1 MDRWLLW
8 WWWLVMY
15 TAVYEFCGED
25 KSEYGPILSYSVAG
39 EVINERDRCQ
49 ACLGR
54 KVVQQT
60 KLLEVQVDKGMRDEQ
75 RITFHGEGDQM
86 PGVEPGDVIIVLQVS
101 GGVCHTPKSD
111 FPVLKIILIRI

>member
-1 MDRWLLW
+1 M
-8 WWWLVMY
+8 
-15 TAVYEFCGED
+15 F
-25 KSEYGPILSYSVAG
+25 SSFPFPG

-60 KLLEVQVDKGMRDEQ
+60 KLLEVAVDKGMKDEQ

-86 PGVEPGDVIIVLQVS
+86 PGVEPGDVIIVLQVIS
-101 GGVCHTPKSD
+101 GTN
-111 FPVLKIILIRI
+111 FLKTIILKY

>member
-1 MDRWLLW
+1 MADNKLECTSIFSHSL
-8 WWWLVMY
+8 
-15 TAVYEFCGED
+15 
-25 KSEYGPILSYSVAG
+25 AG

-49 ACLGR
+49 TCLGR

-101 GGVCHTPKSD
+101 
-111 FPVLKIILIRI
+111 